1 MFGCLE
7 CLCNGLSSALGIDL
21 MNLNSDPSTEEE
33 LVPLIDQHISEED
46 CELERIAKAKEDS
59 RLAYIEA
66 IQQSMLDD
74 AYKRGSKAKNLF
86 NQSVKL
92 SGHHDTNT
100 NKKDDH
106 PNPNPRNSTNPDND
120 EMTTSESEWMKEL
133 RKKDPTHS
141 ALVVGSLNHM
151 LYNDKIEKEKID
163 QKYAAVEA
171 VEAVETQ
178 EIQAAKEEN
187 EVGKVAEIE
196 KVEVAKATKIKE
208 AQIAAEE
215 KFAMEWK
222 YKMDIK
228 KREKNKEHLDVTT
241 CTVETEILQEEQQ
254 QPEPVVEVASDGN
267 WRDAGNATPKQ
278 HSMAG
283 ETEREDRYEEVLA
296 LPEKVQWPPPVA
308 IEIQK
313 ETCMKRKDTLLSAQL
328 TPMLPF
334 ATATAPMNDSTTV
347 RHRRGTINAAI
358 NIPLVA
364 SSPILP
370 VLTYEAQ
377 RLENERAHNECSKI
391 LKQVRREEKQAL
403 PQQDATEISH
413 TPYYQSLL
421 IQEEKEAAEAKL
433 KRKIKAH
440 QRGTRKMKPPNDAP
454 PPSGVQALIGLQ
466 NKDYV

>member
-1 MFGCLE
+1 
-7 CLCNGLSSALGIDL
+7 
-21 MNLNSDPSTEEE
+21 NLYSDPSTEEE
-33 LVPLIDQHISEED
+33 LVPLIDLIISEED

-74 AYKRGSKAKNLF
+74 AYTRGSKAKNLF
-86 NQSVKL
+86 DQSVKL

-106 PNPNPRNSTNPDND
+106 PNLNPRNSTNPDND
-120 EMTTSESEWMKEL
+120 EINKLESSESKWMKEL
-133 RKKDPTHS
+133 RKNDPTHS

-178 EIQAAKEEN
+178 EIQAAKEED
-187 EVGKVAEIE
+187 EVGEVAEIE

-222 YKMDIK
+222 HKMDLK
-228 KREKNKEHLDVTT
+228 KITAVTT
-241 CTVETEILQEEQQ
+241 LETEISQEEQEQ
-254 QPEPVVEVASDGN
+254 QQEQQEKQQEQQQEQQEKQPEPVVEVASDGN
-267 WRDAGNATPKQ
+267 WRGAGNATPKQ
-278 HSMAG
+278 HSMAA
-283 ETEREDRYEEVLA
+283 EMEREDRYEEVLA

-308 IEIQK
+308 VEIQK

-334 ATATAPMNDSTTV
+334 AAATAPMNDSTTV

-364 SSPILP
+364 SPPVLP

-403 PQQDATEISH
+403 PQQDATEILH

-421 IQEEKEAAEAKL
+421 TQEEKEAAEAKL

-440 QRGTRKMKPPNDAP
+440 QRTRTRKMKPPNDT
-454 PPSGVQALIGLQ
+454 
-466 NKDYV
+466 